1 LIAGEIVDAKR
12 LFSVADTR
20 RWSWTAAARVTYGP
34 SAIMCIFAVELKR
47 LGWHERDL
55 ASRRKSDPDKLALG
69 ILLRQQTTLAIKW
82 IAARLHLGT
91 SKGANA
97 NRHRWR
103 LSYRESPGF
112 SAPPAERFRVRKAIK
127 Q

>member
-1 LIAGEIVDAKR
+1 
-12 LFSVADTR
+12 
-20 RWSWTAAARVTYGP
+20 
-34 SAIMCIFAVELKR
+34 MCIFAVELKR
-47 LGWHERDL
+47 LGWPECDL

-69 ILLRQQTTLAIKW
+69 NLLRQQTTLSIKW

-103 LSYRESPGF
+103 QSHRELPNF
-112 SAPPAERFRVRKAIK
+112 SVPPAERFRVRKAIK